1 MINYYLIKNKY
12 EHVKYNYVDVFD
24 IKIYYLDDNNGQ
36 IIVKR
41 LDSSDGW
48 GLLLYIKIYNIE
60 NHNIFET
67 IYFGN
72 SDENTKTIYFKTEL
86 KLIYEYNSIIKI
98 PTFLQPRKI
107 YLINNKYTI
116 NSILDLNIVIYYI
129 NDYKI
134 QIIIRRLDDEG
145 GWNDNYQIVLYDND
159 IKFRKEIIHINN
171 SKINYK
177 CIFHETKIKVS
188 YNNYNYYQEIPKII
202 FQSGNSDIFDN
213 ILHFNSV
220 LSFIES
226 NPEYTYIYYNN
237 INARKFIRNNFKD
250 DINNA
255 YDLLIP
261 DIYKTNLLK
270 YCFLYNKGGCCIDY
284 KQGLKGY
291 LRDFIT
297 TNNNT
302 LFLCND
308 INEEGIICS
317 TPKNNIIEK
326 IIKDYIYN
334 INTTSLYKNINII
347 KTDKI
352 INSLINKNF
361 STDEI
366 YYKNFQIINKYKIYI
381 FPNNCNDIFL
391 FDIKNTKLIIKKI
404 NSKNGWNFDMKILII
419 NEEYNERII
428 NVGISKN
435 NIKEILLSE

>member
-48 GLLLYIKIYNIE
+48 GLLLNIKIYNIE

-72 SDENTKTIYFKTEL
+72 SDENTKTIYFKTDL
-86 KLIYEYNSIIKI
+86 KLICEYNSIIKI
-98 PTFLQPRKI
+98 PTLLQPRKI
-107 YLINNKYTI
+107 YLINNKYNIDTI
-116 NSILDLNIVIYYI
+116 LNLNIVIYYI

-134 QIIIRRLDDEG
+134 QIIIRRLDNED
-145 GWNDNYQIVLYDND
+145 GWNANFQIVLYDND
-159 IKFRKEIIHINN
+159 IKFRKEIIHINS

-177 CIFHETKIKVS
+177 FIFHETKVKVS

-202 FQSGNSDIFDN
+202 IQSGKSDTFDN

-237 INARKFIRNNFKD
+237 INSRKFIRNNFKD
-250 DINNA
+250 DINNI

-270 YCFLYNKGGCCIDY
+270 YCFLYNKGGCYINY
-284 KQGLKGY
+284 KQVLKGY

-302 LFLCND
+302 LLLCND
-308 INEEGIICS
+308 IKEEGIICS
-317 TPKNNIIEK
+317 TPKNNIIDK
-326 IIKDYIYN
+326 IIKDYISN
-334 INTTSLYKNINII
+334 INMPLFFNNINII
-347 KTDKI
+347 KTDKV
-352 INSLINKNF
+352 INELINNNF
-361 STDEI
+361 NTNEI
-366 YYKNFQIINKYKIYI
+366 YYKNFKTINKYKIYI
-381 FPNNCNDIFL
+381 FPNNFNDVFT
-391 FDIKNTKLIIKKI
+391 FDIKNKKLIIKKI
-404 NSKNGWNFDMKILII
+404 NAKNGWGFDMKILII
-419 NEEYNERII
+419 DDECRERII
-428 NVGISKN
+428 NIGISKN
-435 NIKEILLSE
+435 NIKEILLNE